1 MDSCLF
7 HPNAGMP
14 RFPLTTPRAL
24 QGFFWS
30 FVETLQV
37 QGPLTYKFKLNRF

>member
-7 HPNAGMP
+7 HPNASMP

-24 QGFFWS
+24 QGVLWS
-30 FVETLQV
+30 FMEKLKV
-37 QGPLTYKFKLNRF
+37 QGPFTYEFKLNRF